1 MILSEIQTILMIFV
15 CGCSMNP
22 IKPIC
27 LWKLVYSS
35 LLWTLRR
42 CMQLYL
48 MDYAL
53 IFHSLKIYMYKDPSL
68 KIHMYKD
75 TRVPV
80 FHISLCD
87 LAEGQQIHISKIWLV
102 ICEKKK
108 DRYQQTPP
116 TASDFIY
123 SDFYSTQFF
132 YLKKSLCSEFY
143 NL

>member
-1 MILSEIQTILMIFV
+1 MFNEEKNLLHLSKILILWVEGILMILSEIQTILMIFV

-87 LAEGQQIHISKIWLV
+87 LAEGQ
-102 ICEKKK
+102 
-108 DRYQQTPP
+108 
-116 TASDFIY
+116 
-123 SDFYSTQFF
+123 
-132 YLKKSLCSEFY
+132 
-143 NL
+143 